1 MSTEIHLKRENDPLR
16 REIASLLEKIAV
28 LEAPKLAAPNPLA
41 PALPTASVASSAP
54 EKKYNPFNPCP
65 HDPVFNALRA
75 QHQQKRRSWLDFK

>member
-1 MSTEIHLKRENDPLR
+1 MSAEIHLKRENDRLR

-28 LEAPKLAAPNPLA
+28 LEVDKLAAPNPLA
-41 PALPTASVASSAP
+41 PALPAASAP